1 MHGQQILDGPS
12 AEAVKGDPKKKTFY
26 DPKQKSERVQQERAA
41 YREELPTL
49 KVEEVIALDEM
60 GAATNLTPLY
70 GRSLPGERVYGAK
83 PTAPGK
89 RISTVGALG
98 LSGLK
103 TVMCFEG
110 TLTGAVFLQ
119 FLDEFLVPVLKPGQI
134 VILDNAKAHKVAGVR
149 ERIEGAGARVLYL
162 PPYSPD
168 LNPIEMAWSKVK
180 QFLRKAQARTVEA
193 LYEAI
198 AQALQTL
205 SPTDAKGFFKHVGFC
220 I

>member
-1 MHGQQILDGPS
+1 
-12 AEAVKGDPKKKTFY
+12 
-26 DPKQKSERVQQERAA
+26 
-41 YREELPTL
+41 
-49 KVEEVIALDEM
+49 M
-60 GAATNLTPLY
+60 GAAVNLAPLY
-70 GRSLPGERVYGAK
+70 GRSPTGERVYGAK
-83 PTAPGK
+83 PTGPGK
-89 RISTVGALG
+89 RVSTIGALG
-98 LSGLK
+98 PGGLK
-103 TVMCFEG
+103 TALCFEG

-119 FLDEFLVPVLKPGQI
+119 FLDEFLVPVLKPGQ
-134 VILDNAKAHKVAGVR
+134 VVLLDNAKAHKVEGVR

-205 SPTDAKGFFKHVGFC
+205 SPNDAKGFFKHVGFC